1 VQTDSEGFFTVGSQ
15 GFEALTV
22 EALRELRAEKDVE
35 IKALAQEKDVEIK
48 ALAQENAELRA
59 RLERIERALG
69 ASLLRGER

>member
-35 IKALAQEKDVEIK
+35 IKALAQE
-48 ALAQENAELRA
+48 NAELRA
-59 RLERIERALG
+59 RLERIEHALG